1 MEFRFLLN
9 GKAVTVNAAPE
20 QMLINV
26 LRNFFHIASV
36 RRGCEGGLC
45 GICSVLVDGVP
56 IQSCLVPMFRTP
68 GADIITEEG
77 LREKEEYKDLLAAF
91 AEADYHPCDYCRPS
105 TMLIAYSIL
114 ERSLEPKE
122 AEILDAFSGKSCSCT
137 DPEKIVKAIRSAG
150 RIIKGHL
157 RA

>member
-68 GADIITEEG
+68 GPTSSPKRVCGKRGNTKTFWQPLPRPTTTPATTAGPRQCSSPTVFLNEVWNQRKLKFWMLFPG
-77 LREKEEYKDLLAAF
+77 RAVAA
-91 AEADYHPCDYCRPS
+91 P
-105 TMLIAYSIL
+105 IL
-114 ERSLEPKE
+114 KRLSRRSGAP
-122 AEILDAFSGKSCSCT
+122 DVS
-137 DPEKIVKAIRSAG
+137 
-150 RIIKGHL
+150 
-157 RA
+157 